1 MGKQMQSVNLSADNQ
16 WLTPWEHT
24 AVTKLRR
31 YKWLNQ
37 APRTRWFT
45 PKLIPTNTFFR
56 EDLPIQARLCS
67 HCTEWKQGCSI
78 SDGGWTQ
85 LPNLDFLSVLKS
97 IRFLHFHRAALSK
110 VSTLKTPWYQTTLY
124 CVVSSFENL
133 LWIVSLQNFW
143 RILPEA
149 AALCLA
155 HADKDLPR
163 NLTKTVFITRHSS
176 SDIQQKKPARK
187 NRPNWN
193 SIQHNTGFEEEI
205 VVFSAEIKM

>member
-1 MGKQMQSVNLSADNQ
+1 MVKPGADNQ
-16 WLTPWEHT
+16 VVHT
-24 AVTKLRR
+24 KANT
-31 YKWLNQ
+31 NQ
-37 APRTRWFT
+37 H
-45 PKLIPTNTFFR
+45 LFR
-56 EDLPIQARLCS
+56 EDLPIQARLWVHCLHGMETRMFNFWRRVNTIAQFRFFYQCS
-67 HCTEWKQGCSI
+67 RVSGFCIFTG
-78 SDGGWTQ
+78 
-85 LPNLDFLSVLKS
+85 
-97 IRFLHFHRAALSK
+97 LHWAKYQHWRH
-110 VSTLKTPWYQTTLY
+110 QTTLY

-193 SIQHNTGFEEEI
+193 SIQHNAGFEEEI
-205 VVFSAEIKM
+205 VVFSVEIKM

>member
-110 VSTLKTPWYQTTLY
+110 VSTLKTPDDSLLCCLQFRKPSVDCFVAKLLTDLARSRRPLSCSCRQRSAQKFDQNCIYNKTQFIRYTTEET
-124 CVVSSFENL
+124 CA
-133 LWIVSLQNFW
+133 Q
-143 RILPEA
+143 
-149 AALCLA
+149 
-155 HADKDLPR
+155 
-163 NLTKTVFITRHSS
+163 
-176 SDIQQKKPARK
+176 

-193 SIQHNTGFEEEI
+193 SIQHNAGFEEEI
-205 VVFSAEIKM
+205 VVFSVEIKM